1 MDAIGILRF
10 LPFFSDEE
18 LDALHSDDGDHGAA
32 GDHVAVLAAGG
43 PCFAVD
49 VDGAGGVFVVDGFGD
64 LGRVVQHAVGVG
76 GNDGLIQ
83 HFVRQRARCDQRRD
97 GDRQKDDDLQPEH
110 RAELQREQR
119 GDRACHE
126 PDGDQPCRRR
136 LGDAEDDDGSDPYE
150 CHVASRTSFHAV
162 GKRHQREQNDKD
174 QRAADELVIGGKIA
188 EKVNKGTLER
198 LAGDGLLDLG
208 LFRLDGRKL
217 VSEEHVERRVVAVAD
232 VEDLFD
238 LRVAAAGI
246 TYTSAERSPVVLPE
260 MAELLPPLSA
270 EQSAALEEDL
280 LRNGCYS
287 PIIVNE
293 DMVIVDGHNRQA
305 LCEKHGLPYT
315 MAVFSFEDLLEA
327 KQWALDTQKGRRNL
341 EKWELGKIALKLK
354 PEIEAKAKA
363 NMAAGGQNFRP
374 SEAEEGLATLPN
386 LPSVEKAVDT
396 RKELAEAVGLGERT
410 MGKVMQIDE
419 NAPEVIKEALDKKEL
434 SINKGYD
441 LTRQL
446 QDIPEEQREQA
457 AAEALEYEKAKK
469 ELKKQDA
476 EIDRKGKI
484 AALFCKAY
492 EKAILLT
499 PSEENVRC
507 WTDGTRM
514 TPEEMRDTVKES
526 REIAQ
531 VFAAIADIIEQ
542 KILPADWRCVD
553 AGNEENGAQPDGN
566 PA

>member
-1 MDAIGILRF
+1 MK
-10 LPFFSDEE
+10 
-18 LDALHSDDGDHGAA
+18 
-32 GDHVAVLAAGG
+32 
-43 PCFAVD
+43 
-49 VDGAGGVFVVDGFGD
+49 
-64 LGRVVQHAVGVG
+64 
-76 GNDGLIQ
+76 N
-83 HFVRQRARCDQRRD
+83 
-97 GDRQKDDDLQPEH
+97 
-110 RAELQREQR
+110 
-119 GDRACHE
+119 
-126 PDGDQPCRRR
+126 
-136 LGDAEDDDGSDPYE
+136 
-150 CHVASRTSFHAV
+150 T
-162 GKRHQREQNDKD
+162 
-174 QRAADELVIGGKIA
+174 
-188 EKVNKGTLER
+188 
-198 LAGDGLLDLG
+198 
-208 LFRLDGRKL
+208 
-217 VSEEHVERRVVAVAD
+217 
-232 VEDLFD
+232 
-238 LRVAAAGI
+238 GI
-246 TYTSAERSPVVLPE
+246 TYTSAERSPVILPE

-287 PIIVNE
+287 PVIVNE

-354 PEIEAKAKA
+354 PEIEAKARA
-363 NMAAGGQNFRP
+363 NQSAAGGDKSDKGALLTTL
-374 SEAEEGLATLPN
+374 SEALH
-386 LPSVEKAVDT
+386 SVST
-396 RKELAEAVGLGERT
+396 RKELADAVGIGEVT

-446 QDIPEEQREQA
+446 QDLPEEQREQA

-492 EKAILLT
+492 EKAVLLT
-499 PSEENVRC
+499 PSEENIRC

-526 REIAQ
+526 RELAE
-531 VFAAIADIIEQ
+531 VFRTIADIIEQ
-542 KILPADWRCVD
+542 KILPADWRCAD
-553 AGNEENGAQPDGN
+553 AESEENDAQPDGN

>member
-1 MDAIGILRF
+1 MK
-10 LPFFSDEE
+10 
-18 LDALHSDDGDHGAA
+18 
-32 GDHVAVLAAGG
+32 
-43 PCFAVD
+43 
-49 VDGAGGVFVVDGFGD
+49 
-64 LGRVVQHAVGVG
+64 
-76 GNDGLIQ
+76 N
-83 HFVRQRARCDQRRD
+83 
-97 GDRQKDDDLQPEH
+97 
-110 RAELQREQR
+110 
-119 GDRACHE
+119 
-126 PDGDQPCRRR
+126 
-136 LGDAEDDDGSDPYE
+136 
-150 CHVASRTSFHAV
+150 T
-162 GKRHQREQNDKD
+162 
-174 QRAADELVIGGKIA
+174 
-188 EKVNKGTLER
+188 
-198 LAGDGLLDLG
+198 
-208 LFRLDGRKL
+208 
-217 VSEEHVERRVVAVAD
+217 
-232 VEDLFD
+232 
-238 LRVAAAGI
+238 GI
-246 TYTSAERSPVVLPE
+246 TYTSAERSPVILPE

-293 DMVIVDGHNRQA
+293 DMVIVDGHNRQS

-327 KQWALDTQKGRRNL
+327 KQWALDTQKNRRNL

-354 PEIEAKAKA
+354 PEIEAKARA
-363 NMAAGGQNFRP
+363 NQGTRTDL
-374 SEAEEGLATLPN
+374 SATLPE
-386 LPSVEKAVDT
+386 SSDTVDT

-446 QDIPEEQREQA
+446 QNLPEEQREQA

-492 EKAILLT
+492 EKAVLLT

-526 REIAQ
+526 RDLAE
-531 VFAAIADIIEQ
+531 VFRTIADIIEQ